1 MFCFLQIIDKMI
13 KIPQGIILISGPTG
27 SGKTTTLYTLLAE
40 ILNQSVMSFY
50 ELKEIPITDLLT
62 HLGHRPVSR
71 AKGGRQWFYHSPLRE
86 DNNASF
92 CVSSDKNLWYDFGTS
107 RGGNIIDLARA
118 LNGDCSFKV
127 AASWLEEQRR
137 GFKQEPPLTASIV
150 SNSLLRPYTE
160 MENIQVLPLNN
171 KSLLGYLWSRGIP
184 AEIGKRYCKEV
195 QYDVRDRHFFA
206 LCFMNILGGMEIRNP
221 FFKGSYG
228 VKAPSIITLSKTERT
243 PSCSIFEGFMDFL
256 SYQTLLSR
264 YNDRTI
270 NPVPRDCIV
279 LNSTSMVQKAIP
291 FIQVYDVAITY
302 LDNDDAGQ
310 QATNTIDAAMTDRT
324 IRMSER
330 FSGFND
336 LNDYLTSFSK

>member
-1 MFCFLQIIDKMI
+1 
-13 KIPQGIILISGPTG
+13 
-27 SGKTTTLYTLLAE
+27 
-40 ILNQSVMSFY
+40 MSFY

-107 RGGNIIDLARA
+107 RGGNVIDLARA
-118 LNGDCSFKV
+118 MNGDCSFKV

-137 GFKQEPPLTASIV
+137 GCKQGSPLAASIV
-150 SNSLLRPYTE
+150 SSDPVRPVTE
-160 MENIQVLPLNN
+160 MENIQVLPLTN
-171 KSLLGYLWSRGIP
+171 KALIGYLWSRGIP

-195 QYDVRDRHFFA
+195 QYDVRGRHFFA

-228 VKAPSIITLSKTERT
+228 VKAPSVITLSKSERT
-243 PSCSIFEGFMDFL
+243 LSCCVFEGFMDFL
-256 SYQTLLSR
+256 SYQTLLAWHD
-264 YNDRTI
+264 DRII

-279 LNSTSMVQKAIP
+279 LNSTSMVQKAVP
-291 FIQVYDVAITY
+291 FIQVYDVAFTY
-302 LDNDDAGQ
+302 LDNDAAGK
-310 QATNTIDAAMTDRT
+310 QATDAIAAAMYDRT
-324 IRMSER
+324 IKESER

-336 LNDYLTSFSK
+336 LNDYLKSFCSVKH

>member
-1 MFCFLQIIDKMI
+1 MRETLAHLGIVDVQSSTISQSIIS
-13 KIPQGIILISGPTG
+13 IS
-27 SGKTTTLYTLLAE
+27 

>member
-1 MFCFLQIIDKMI
+1 
-13 KIPQGIILISGPTG
+13 
-27 SGKTTTLYTLLAE
+27 
-40 ILNQSVMSFY
+40 MSFY

-107 RGGNIIDLARA
+107 RGGNVIDLARA

-137 GFKQEPPLTASIV
+137 GFKQGPLLAASLV
-150 SNSLLRPYTE
+150 SNGPLRPDTE
-160 MENIQVLPLNN
+160 MENIQVLPLTS
-171 KSLLGYLWSRGIP
+171 KALIGYLWSRGIP

-195 QYDVRDRHFFA
+195 QYDVRGHHFFA

-228 VKAPSIITLSKTERT
+228 VKAPSVITLSKLERT
-243 PSCSIFEGFMDFL
+243 PSCCVFEGFMDFL
-256 SYQTLLSR
+256 SYQTLLER
-264 YNDRTI
+264 YEDRVI
-270 NPVPRDCIV
+270 NPVPRDCII
-279 LNSTSMVQKAIP
+279 LNSTSMVQKAVP
-291 FIQVYDVAITY
+291 FIQVYDVAFTY
-302 LDNDDAGQ
+302 LDNDAAGW
-310 QATNTIDAAMTDRT
+310 QAADMIENAMTNRT
-324 IRMSER
+324 IRMADR
-330 FSGFND
+330 FADFND
-336 LNDYLTSFSK
+336 LNDYLINGVLCVQR

>member
-1 MFCFLQIIDKMI
+1 
-13 KIPQGIILISGPTG
+13 
-27 SGKTTTLYTLLAE
+27 
-40 ILNQSVMSFY
+40 MSFD